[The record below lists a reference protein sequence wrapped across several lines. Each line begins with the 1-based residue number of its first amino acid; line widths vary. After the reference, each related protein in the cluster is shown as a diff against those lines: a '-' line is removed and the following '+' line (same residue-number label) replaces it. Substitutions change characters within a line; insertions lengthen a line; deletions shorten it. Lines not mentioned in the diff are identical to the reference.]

1 MEPRCE
7 NCWEDAYGMSRYTG
21 KGQNACYQELVKM
34 REKNPCTPKKHA
46 GQFWDEK
53 KQCDIVTISIVNYRE
68 GCKAWTPYCP
78 MNRILQAAL
87 KSASIIFPQAHL

>member
-53 KQCDIVTISIVNYRE
+53 KQCDIRIIRK
-68 GCKAWTPYCP
+68 C
-78 MNRILQAAL
+78 NRY
-87 KSASIIFPQAHL
+87 